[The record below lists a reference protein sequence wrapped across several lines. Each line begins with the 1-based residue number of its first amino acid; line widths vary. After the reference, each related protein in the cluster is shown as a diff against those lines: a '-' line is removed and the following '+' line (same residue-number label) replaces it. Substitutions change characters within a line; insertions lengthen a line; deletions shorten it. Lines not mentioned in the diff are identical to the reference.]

1 MSEQLKYIVDELNKE
16 PFKKNYNLISF
27 DSLQPLQLLQVLND
41 VFAEINPQHKIDL
54 RDEEPEQMAKR
65 MFTFLRIL
73 KFKPKTESGSL
84 NAFRNGLI
92 QGDKLVIYPILQWL
106 FENLAE
112 LKTRAYLARYLV
124 KLEIPPDQLA
134 DQELNELNENYLEL
148 MEQFKDLHKTVDQL
162 RTSGL
167 STGEIKK
174 DIVNME
180 DEKEQLQKRI
190 DRMQKK
196 VENVRNYDKML
207 LAARNLR
214 VEREKEHSLGQQ
226 KLEQKN
232 QYLHSDQRYQRMQQQ
247 LKDMR
252 TQGVGTTGADLIKR
266 LEEENKVNA
275 YLCQEKLP
283 KELEGK
289 KKYAQDLQKVADE
302 PAMGQ
307 ADLDEL
313 NKRIKQLSAEI
324 NTLIEKRM
332 VRNDP
337 IDDKL
342 SLFRQQASI
351 IGRKKEAVAEK
362 LQEAMDELSNAESD
376 LQKKK
381 ELLKESEGSEVL
393 KGDEEVGRGLEMNE
407 EGIGGGGCDYGRKE
421 GMFKRYV
428 NKLRGKSTVYKKKRQ
443 ELAEL
448 RAEYGVLA
456 RTEEILKGKD
466 ETFQHQLS
474 NLENKKGVT
483 GFHETQEELEKV
495 SAKKSELD
503 EQKGKTLEDISELVR
518 QLNATIADKKTALA
532 PVIKELRPM
541 RQKCQEMTGEYEEKR
556 AAYENLAAGLESNL
570 SKLEH
575 EVRALREELTHEEGR
590 YHYLH
595 CMLKLRVTLESD
607 FNIISLCE
615 MRGQER
621 IDSWIVNSCV
631 RGRVLEVQQGR
642 IDDELKAYRSADT
655 ADRKKSFRDQFTKK
669 IQEQENLGK
678 SLRDKQKSVRE
689 SQAPNMKQMKMWSDL
704 AKLLECKRNCM
715 LKQQQENQN
724 GGVNQQGLDGE
735 NVLVL

>member
-41 VFAEINPQHKIDL
+41 VFAEINPQHKLDL
-54 RDEEPEQMAKR
+54 RDEDPEQMAKR

-84 NAFRNGLI
+84 TSFRNGLI
-92 QGDKLVIYPILQWL
+92 QGDKLVMYPILYWL
-106 FENLAE
+106 FENLVE

-124 KLEIPPDQLA
+124 KLEVPPDQLG
-134 DQELNELNENYLEL
+134 DQELYELNENYSEL
-148 MEQFKDLHKTVDQL
+148 MEQFKELHKTVEQL

-180 DEKEQLQKRI
+180 DEKEQLHKRI

-196 VENVRNYDKML
+196 VENVRNYEKML
-207 LAARNLR
+207 QAARNLR
-214 VEREKEHSLGQQ
+214 VEREKEHTLVPPFRPTLPAHATTVEGHEDS
-226 KLEQKN
+226 
-232 QYLHSDQRYQRMQQQ
+232 
-247 LKDMR
+247 
-252 TQGVGTTGADLIKR
+252 GVGTTGADLIKR
-266 LEEENKVNA
+266 LEEENKVNV
-275 YLCQEKLP
+275 YICQEKLP

-289 KKYAQDLQKVADE
+289 KKYTRDLQKVADE

-307 ADLDEL
+307 SDVDEL

-351 IGRKKEAVAEK
+351 IGRKKEAAAEK
-362 LQEAMDELSNAESD
+362 LQEAMDEVTNAESD
-376 LQKKK
+376 FQKKK
-381 ELLKESEGSEVL
+381 GLLKESEGSEVL
-393 KGDEEVGRGLEMNE
+393 KGDE
-407 EGIGGGGCDYGRKE
+407 
-421 GMFKRYV
+421 FKRYV
-428 NKLRGKSTVYKKKRQ
+428 NKLRGRVQFTRRKGKRC
-443 ELAEL
+443 LAEL

-466 ETFQHQLS
+466 DSFQDQLS
-474 NLENKKGVT
+474 NLESKQGVS

-518 QLNATIADKKTALA
+518 QLNGTIADKKSALA

-541 RQKCQEMTGEYEEKR
+541 RQKCQEMTGEYEEKK
-556 AAYENLAAGLESNL
+556 AAYENLAAGLESNM
-570 SKLEH
+570 SKLEQ
-575 EVRALREELTHEEGR
+575 EVRGLREELTHEEGR

-595 CMLKLRVTLESD
+595 CMLK
-607 FNIISLCE
+607 
-615 MRGQER
+615 
-621 IDSWIVNSCV
+621 
-631 RGRVLEVQQGR
+631 VLEVQQKR

-669 IQEQENLGK
+669 IQEQENLERYK
-678 SLRDKQKSVRE
+678 
-689 SQAPNMKQMKMWSDL
+689 
-704 AKLLECKRNCM
+704 
-715 LKQQQENQN
+715 
-724 GGVNQQGLDGE
+724 
-735 NVLVL
+735 

>member
-1 MSEQLKYIVDELNKE
+1 MSVQLKYVVDELNKE
-16 PFKKNYNLISF
+16 PFKRNYNLISF

-54 RDEEPEQMAKR
+54 RDEDPEQMAKR

-73 KFKPKTESGSL
+73 KFKPQTNAGSL

-92 QGDKLVIYPILQWL
+92 QGDKLIVYPILQWL
-106 FENLAE
+106 FENLPE
-112 LKTRAYLARYLV
+112 LKKRAYLARYLV
-124 KLEIPPDQLA
+124 KLDIPPDQLA
-134 DQELNELNENYLEL
+134 DQELHELNENYLQM
-148 MEQFKDLHKTVDQL
+148 MEQFKELHKSVEQL
-162 RTSGL
+162 RTSGF

-196 VENVRNYDKML
+196 VENVRNYEKML

-214 VEREKEHSLGQQ
+214 VEREKEHSLSRQ

-232 QYLHSDQRYQRMQQQ
+232 QFLHSDQRYHRMQQQ

-252 TQGVGTTGADLIKR
+252 TQGVGTTGADLLKK
-266 LEEENKVNA
+266 LDEENKVNI
-275 YLCQEKLP
+275 YICQEKLP

-289 KKYAQDLQKVADE
+289 KKYAHDLQKVADE

-307 ADLDEL
+307 PDIDEL

-324 NTLIEKRM
+324 NSLIEKRM

-351 IGRKKEAVAEK
+351 IGRKKEAAAEK
-362 LQEAMDELSNAESD
+362 LQDAMDELSNAESEF
-376 LQKKK
+376 QKKK
-381 ELLKESEGSEVL
+381 DLLKDSEGSEVL
-393 KGDEEVGRGLEMNE
+393 KGDE
-407 EGIGGGGCDYGRKE
+407 
-421 GMFKRYV
+421 FKRYV

-466 ETFQHQLS
+466 ETFQEQLAS
-474 NLENKKGVT
+474 LEAKKGVS

-495 SAKKSELD
+495 SAIKSELD

-518 QLNATIADKKTALA
+518 TLIGTIADKKSALA

-541 RQKCQEMTGEYEEKR
+541 RQKCQEMTGDYEEKKTF
-556 AAYENLAAGLESNL
+556 YENLAAGLESNT
-570 SKLEH
+570 SKLEQ
-575 EVRALREELTHEEGR
+575 EVRGLREELTHEEGR

-595 CMLKLRVTLESD
+595 CMLKVLDV
-607 FNIISLCE
+607 
-615 MRGQER
+615 QQKR
-621 IDSWIVNSCV
+621 ID
-631 RGRVLEVQQGR
+631 E
-642 IDDELKAYRSADT
+642 ELKAYRSADT
-655 ADRKKSFRDQFTKK
+655 TDRKKSFRDQYTKK

-704 AKLLECKRNCM
+704 AKLLECKRSCM
-715 LKQQQENQN
+715 LKQEQDAM
-724 GGVNQQGLDGE
+724 GGATQQGQDEE

>member
-16 PFKKNYNLISF
+16 PFKRNYNLISF

-54 RDEEPEQMAKR
+54 RDEDPEQMAKR
-65 MFTFLRIL
+65 MFTFLRVL
-73 KFKPKTESGSL
+73 KFKPKTNAGSL
-84 NAFRNGLI
+84 STFRNGLI
-92 QGDKLVIYPILQWL
+92 QGDKLVVYPILQWL
-106 FENLAE
+106 FESLAE
-112 LKTRAYLARYLV
+112 LKKRAYLARFLV
-124 KLEIPPDQLA
+124 KLEVPPDQLA
-134 DQELNELNENYLEL
+134 DQELYELNESYLEM
-148 MEQFKDLHKTVDQL
+148 MEQFKELHKTVEQL

-167 STGEIKK
+167 STGEMKK

-180 DEKEQLQKRI
+180 EEKEQLHKRI

-196 VENVRNYDKML
+196 VENVKNYEKML
-207 LAARNLR
+207 QAARNLR
-214 VEREKEHSLGQQ
+214 VEREKEHNLAQQ
-226 KLEQKN
+226 KLEQRN
-232 QYLHSDQRYQRMQQQ
+232 QFVHSDQRYQRMQQQ

-266 LEEENKVNA
+266 LEEENKVNM

-283 KELEGK
+283 KEIEGK
-289 KKYAQDLQKVADE
+289 KKYARDLQSVADE

-307 ADLDEL
+307 NDIDDL
-313 NKRIKQLSAEI
+313 NKRIKQLSVEI
-324 NTLIEKRM
+324 NSLIEKRM

-351 IGRKKEAVAEK
+351 IGRKKEAAAEK
-362 LQEAMDELSNAESD
+362 LQEAMDEVSSAEAD
-376 LQKKK
+376 YQKKK

-393 KGDEEVGRGLEMNE
+393 KGDE
-407 EGIGGGGCDYGRKE
+407 
-421 GMFKRYV
+421 FKRYV

-466 ETFQHQLS
+466 DAFQQQLS
-474 NLENKKGVT
+474 NIEAKKGVS
-483 GFHETQEELEKV
+483 GYHETQEELEKV

-518 QLNATIADKKTALA
+518 QLNATLADKKTALA

-541 RQKCQEMTGEYEEKR
+541 RQKCQEMTGEYEEKK
-556 AAYENLAAGLESNL
+556 AAYENMAAGLESNM
-570 SKLEH
+570 SKLEQ
-575 EVRALREELTHEEGR
+575 EVRGLREELTHEEGR

-595 CMLKLRVTLESD
+595 CMLK
-607 FNIISLCE
+607 
-615 MRGQER
+615 
-621 IDSWIVNSCV
+621 
-631 RGRVLEVQQGR
+631 VLEVQQKR

-655 ADRKKSFRDQFTKK
+655 AERKKSFRDQFTKK

-678 SLRDKQKSVRE
+678 SLRDKQKAVRE
-689 SQAPNMKQMKMWSDL
+689 NQGPNMKQMKMWSDL

-715 LKQQQENQN
+715 VKQQQENH
-724 GGVNQQGLDGE
+724 GGMATLTNQGQDGE
-735 NVLVL
+735 DVLVL

>member
-289 KKYAQDLQKVADE
+289 KKHAQDLQKVVDE

-393 KGDEEVGRGLEMNE
+393 KGDE
-407 EGIGGGGCDYGRKE
+407 
-421 GMFKRYV
+421 FKRYV

-595 CMLKLRVTLESD
+595 CMLK
-607 FNIISLCE
+607 
-615 MRGQER
+615 
-621 IDSWIVNSCV
+621 
-631 RGRVLEVQQGR
+631 VLEVQQGR

>member
-73 KFKPKTESGSL
+73 KFKPKTDSGSL
-84 NAFRNGLI
+84 NSFRNGLI
-92 QGDKLVIYPILQWL
+92 QGDKLVVYPILHWL

-124 KLEIPPDQLA
+124 KLEVPPDQLG
-134 DQELNELNENYLEL
+134 DQELNDLNVNYLDL
-148 MEQFKDLHKTVDQL
+148 MEQFKELHKTVEQL

-196 VENVRNYDKML
+196 VENVRNYEKML
-207 LAARNLR
+207 QAARNLR
-214 VEREKEHSLGQQ
+214 VEREKEHALGQQ

-232 QYLHSDQRYQRMQQQ
+232 QYLHSDQRYQRMLQQ

-252 TQGVGTTGADLIKR
+252 AQGVGTTGADLIKR
-266 LEEENKVNA
+266 LEEENKVNV

-307 ADLDEL
+307 TDVDEL

-351 IGRKKEAVAEK
+351 IGRKKEAAAEK
-362 LQEAMDELSNAESD
+362 LQEAMDEVTNAESD

-393 KGDEEVGRGLEMNE
+393 KGDE
-407 EGIGGGGCDYGRKE
+407 
-421 GMFKRYV
+421 FKRYV

-456 RTEEILKGKD
+456 RTEEILQGKD
-466 ETFQHQLS
+466 ESFQQQLS
-474 NLENKKGVT
+474 NLESKKGVS

-518 QLNATIADKKTALA
+518 QLNGTIADKKSALA

-541 RQKCQEMTGEYEEKR
+541 RQKCQEMTGEYEEKK
-556 AAYENLAAGLESNL
+556 AAYENLAAGLESNM
-570 SKLEH
+570 SKLEQ
-575 EVRALREELTHEEGR
+575 EVRGLREELTHEEGR

-595 CMLKLRVTLESD
+595 CMLK
-607 FNIISLCE
+607 
-615 MRGQER
+615 
-621 IDSWIVNSCV
+621 
-631 RGRVLEVQQGR
+631 VLEVQQKR

-655 ADRKKSFRDQFTKK
+655 ADRKKSFREQFTKK

-678 SLRDKQKSVRE
+678 SLRDKQKTVRE

-715 LKQQQENQN
+715 VKQQQEAQN
-724 GGVNQQGLDGE
+724 GDLTMTQQGQDGE

>member
-16 PFKKNYNLISF
+16 PFKRNYNLISF

-54 RDEEPEQMAKR
+54 RDEDPEQMAKR

-73 KFKPKTESGSL
+73 KFKPKTNAGSL
-84 NAFRNGLI
+84 SSFRNGLI
-92 QGDKLVIYPILQWL
+92 QGDKLVVYPILQWL

-112 LKTRAYLARYLV
+112 LKKRAYLARYLV
-124 KLEIPPDQLA
+124 KLEVPPEQLA
-134 DQELNELNENYLEL
+134 DQELYDVNESYTEM
-148 MEQFKDLHKTVDQL
+148 MEQFKELHKTVEEL

-180 DEKEQLQKRI
+180 DEKEQLHKRI

-196 VENVRNYDKML
+196 VENVRNYEKML
-207 LAARNLR
+207 QAARNLR
-214 VEREKEHSLGQQ
+214 VEREKEHTLAQQ

-232 QYLHSDQRYQRMQQQ
+232 QFVHSDQRYQRMQQQ

-252 TQGVGTTGADLIKR
+252 AQGVGTTGADLIKR
-266 LEEENKVNA
+266 LDEENKVNM

-283 KELEGK
+283 KELEAK
-289 KKYAQDLQKVADE
+289 KKYAHDLQKVADE

-307 ADLDEL
+307 NDVDEL

-324 NTLIEKRM
+324 NSLIEKRM
-332 VRNDP
+332 VKNDP

-342 SLFRQQASI
+342 SIFRQQASI
-351 IGRKKEAVAEK
+351 IGRKKEAAAEK
-362 LQEAMDELSNAESD
+362 LQEAMDELSNAESEF
-376 LQKKK
+376 QKKK

-393 KGDEEVGRGLEMNE
+393 KGDE
-407 EGIGGGGCDYGRKE
+407 
-421 GMFKRYV
+421 FKRYV

-466 ETFQHQLS
+466 DTFQQQMS
-474 NLENKKGVT
+474 SLETKKGVA
-483 GFHETQEELEKV
+483 GYHETQEELEKV
-495 SAKKSELD
+495 SAIKSELD

-518 QLNATIADKKTALA
+518 QLNATIADKKSALA

-541 RQKCQEMTGEYEEKR
+541 RQRCQEMSGEYEEKK
-556 AAYENLAAGLESNL
+556 AAYENLAAGLESNM
-570 SKLEH
+570 SKLEQ
-575 EVRALREELTHEEGR
+575 EVRGLREELTHEEGR

-595 CMLKLRVTLESD
+595 GMLK
-607 FNIISLCE
+607 
-615 MRGQER
+615 
-621 IDSWIVNSCV
+621 
-631 RGRVLEVQQGR
+631 VLEVQQKR
-642 IDDELKAYRSADT
+642 IDDELKAYRSAET
-655 ADRKKSFRDQFTKK
+655 ADRKKSFREQFTKK

-678 SLRDKQKSVRE
+678 SLRDKQKAVRE

-715 LKQQQENQN
+715 LKQQQESVSGAQ
-724 GGVNQQGLDGE
+724 QQGHEEE